1 MRAAHLQDRRVR
13 QPQYSKLAFGS
24 DGLTLCASVLLS
36 PGACLPALQGLSSYV
51 YTSSLSNMLRSEN
64 EIMSGNVLIN
74 GAAAIV
80 T

>member
-1 MRAAHLQDRRVR
+1 MCICVAV
-13 QPQYSKLAFGS
+13 
-24 DGLTLCASVLLS
+24 
-36 PGACLPALQGLSSYV
+36 ACLPAQGLSSYV

-74 GAAAIV
+74 GAAARV